1 MPMKYYE
8 ILGGSRRKK
17 KKNIF
22 LKNAENKY
30 LTDLC
35 IEMLCKL
42 KGKTSQMIKLT
53 SLTTKNLKFL
63 YVIIISNWRGWVK
76 VGIIVATNT
85 TGRGLIPRSSLSF
98 NKYTNRTLIIKSLK
112 IIELC
117 TFRERGNMKCIGS

>member
-63 YVIIISNWRGWVK
+63 YVIIISN
-76 VGIIVATNT
+76 
-85 TGRGLIPRSSLSF
+85 
-98 NKYTNRTLIIKSLK
+98 
-112 IIELC
+112 
-117 TFRERGNMKCIGS
+117 